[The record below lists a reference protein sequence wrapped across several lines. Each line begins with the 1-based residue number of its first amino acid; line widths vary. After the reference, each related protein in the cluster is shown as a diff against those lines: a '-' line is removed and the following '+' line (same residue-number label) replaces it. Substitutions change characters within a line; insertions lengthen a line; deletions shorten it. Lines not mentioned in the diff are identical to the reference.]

1 MDRFKKNM
9 QRERKIV
16 PTSSFVCLFWVEV
29 VRPSQQTCA
38 HPEGFVRGGPTLYFC
53 DEGKEDPDTTKS
65 RPLFSRQ
72 QNAIKMAFHRRADDG
87 PTLNAG
93 LVAI

>member
-1 MDRFKKNM
+1 MRIQK
-9 QRERKIV
+9 V
-16 PTSSFVCLFWVEV
+16 LS
-29 VRPSQQTCA
+29 
-38 HPEGFVRGGPTLYFC
+38 GGGGSNFDVFALYFC